1 MRIRHLGMDPGLVTT
16 GWGVVDV
23 DGTRLTHV
31 ANGEIAPDPKLPMA
45 ERLAAL
51 RAGLAA
57 VLAQHRPDRAAVEE
71 AFVARNPGTALK
83 LGMARGMALLAAAE
97 AGVPVAEYAARL
109 VKKAVVGNGGAEKAQ
124 VQTMVRHLL
133 PAVRL
138 AGDDAADALA
148 VAICHAHHAATE
160 DRLNAARLHAAGA
173 IAS

>member
-1 MRIRHLGMDPGLVTT
+1 MRIRHLGLDPGLVTT

-31 ANGEIAPDPKLPMA
+31 ANGEISPDPKLPMA

-51 RAGLAA
+51 RLGLAG
-57 VLAQHRPDRAAVEE
+57 VLAQHRPDRVAVEE
-71 AFVARNPGTALK
+71 AFVSRNPGTALK

-109 VKKAVVGNGGAEKAQ
+109 VKKAVVGNGGAEKSQ

-133 PAVRL
+133 PAVQL

-148 VAICHAHHAATE
+148 VAICHAHHAATQG
-160 DRLNAARLHAAGA
+160 RWHAAEA
-173 IAS
+173 AAS

>member
-16 GWGVVDV
+16 GWGIVDV

-31 ANGEIAPDPKLPMA
+31 ANGEIAPDPTLPMA

-57 VLAQHRPDRAAVEE
+57 VLALHRPDRCAVEE

-148 VAICHAHHAATE
+148 VAICHAHHAGTE
-160 DRLNAARLHAAGA
+160 DRVAAARARAL
-173 IAS
+173 AS